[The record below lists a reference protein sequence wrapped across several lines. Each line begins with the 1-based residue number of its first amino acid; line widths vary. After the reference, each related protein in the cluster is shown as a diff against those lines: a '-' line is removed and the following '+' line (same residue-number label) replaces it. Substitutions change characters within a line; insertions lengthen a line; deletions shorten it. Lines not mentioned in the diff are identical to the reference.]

1 MSMQTDFDVIVV
13 GVGASGTPAPKYF
26 RRSDR
31 DPPIFFSFVFGLLII
46 GNDRSEDLRFFCA
59 PSHVV
64 SPQNASLRFAYRP
77 FGKAGGLPL
86 VFNQHYAGTM
96 E

>member
-1 MSMQTDFDVIVV
+1 L
-13 GVGASGTPAPKYF
+13 
-26 RRSDR
+26 
-31 DPPIFFSFVFGLLII
+31 VFWII
-46 GNDRSEDLRFFCA
+46 GNDHSEDLRFFCA

-64 SPQNASLRFAYRP
+64 SPQNALLRLAYRA

>member
-1 MSMQTDFDVIVV
+1 L
-13 GVGASGTPAPKYF
+13 
-26 RRSDR
+26 
-31 DPPIFFSFVFGLLII
+31 VFWII

-64 SPQNASLRFAYRP
+64 SPQNASLRFAYRA

-86 VFNQHYAGTM
+86 VFNQYYAGTM